1 MKFRRT
7 VLNHRM
13 YFIISGLWF
22 FGLLFGLWI
31 SFLSRSGNPLYDNCF
46 LSCHLSVT
54 GIFLSTLI
62 PMIAV
67 LCGILFRLRW
77 LICIVIF
84 AEAFLYGFNFHFL
97 TIFGGALF
105 RSIQMFSNSLA
116 LLLMVYLCLSSFNHS
131 KARPQ
136 HLQYF
141 AILAILFNFLDIIF
155 TISLSGG

>member
-31 SFLSRSGNPLYDNCF
+31 SFLSRSGKLHYDDFF
-46 LSCHLSVT
+46 LSCHTSVT
-54 GIFLSTLI
+54 GIFLSTFL

-77 LICIVIF
+77 LTCVVIF
-84 AEAFLYGFNFHFL
+84 VEALLYGFNFYFL
-97 TIFGGALF
+97 TVSGGALF

-116 LLLMVYLCLSSFNHS
+116 LLLMVYLSLSSFNHS
-131 KARPQ
+131 AAGRQ
-136 HLQYF
+136 RLRYF
-141 AILAILFNFLDIIF
+141 IILTVLFSFLDIIF
-155 TISLSGG
+155 TKSLSGG